1 MNEMLKALADQTRRD
16 ILSLLK
22 EKGVLSAGEIA
33 DEFDITKASISHH
46 LKILKDAKLVTSKRN
61 GQNIMYRLN
70 TTVFQS
76 LISWI
81 YDIKGVDSDEK

>member
-22 EKGVLSAGEIA
+22 ERGILTAGEIA

-46 LKILKDAKLVTSKRN
+46 LKILKDANLVTSKRN

-81 YDIKGVDSDEK
+81 YDIKGVDSDE

>member
-33 DEFDITKASISHH
+33 NEFDITKASISHH

>member
-16 ILSLLK
+16 ILELLK
-22 EKGVLSAGEIA
+22 EKGVLTAGEIA
-33 DEFDITKASISHH
+33 DSFDITKASISHH

-81 YDIKGVDSDEK
+81 YDIKGVDSNEE

>member
-22 EKGVLSAGEIA
+22 ERGVLTAGEIA

-81 YDIKGVDSDEK
+81 YDIKGVDSNEK